1 MNYEFIE
8 ATQNSTTVKI
18 LGKQEKYEVLAL
30 FPFTSDRK
38 RMSIIVRQGNLI
50 KMYIKGADSII
61 KDRLSKDNQL
71 NLDDEL
77 NKFSVIGLRTLLV
90 AMRVISE
97 KQFENYKK
105 GLLNVSARNREEE
118 IKKLESD
125 LQSEL
130 FIIGATAVLDRLQD
144 DVP

>member
-1 MNYEFIE
+1 
-8 ATQNSTTVKI
+8 
-18 LGKQEKYEVLAL
+18 
-30 FPFTSDRK
+30 
-38 RMSIIVRQGNLI
+38 
-50 KMYIKGADSII
+50 MYIKGADSII

-105 GLLNVSARNREEE
+105 GLLNVSAGNREEE